1 MEKIV
6 IYSPV
11 DGEIK
16 QIEKISDPIFA
27 EKMLGDGFYIEP
39 KNNKIFSPFE
49 NGEIINIF
57 ETKHAIHIKAD
68 QGPIILMHFGLET
81 VNLAGQPFN
90 MKVKNG
96 QKINLKNE
104 LVEVNWSEI
113 KKKKLPTSTP
123 MVIDPNDNP
132 GWTIGDIKYGL
143 VKQGEPIATLSY
155 TQPKVDKEAYKAK
168 PINLKE
174 ALKNG
179 IRFTNRYEE
188 LARNIYDLVG
198 GKTNY
203 NRYYNCA
210 TRLRFTIKDEKL
222 VDVNKI
228 KKIDVVKGISW
239 NKGEFQVIIG
249 GEVEKVKDGLDNYL
263 MRLQQEPD
271 FVLKNQKGYK
281 EKQSFG
287 KSILNLVRGIVLPSI
302 PIMIGVGILNAMSA
316 VLQQTGAIQN
326 VSPSANFGSYTLA
339 TQLVYLIAGGATL
352 FMGIFFT
359 YNGVK
364 YFGGNP
370 LLGLTMGLILTAP
383 VIFKGNLSYNQLTGG
398 MTATP
403 WSLPILTSKI
413 DGLDF
418 VWMKIGPSPGSLL
431 TCSIIAYI
439 TVKAEKYAKRT
450 FPDWS
455 LTLTVSTFTI
465 FVASILAFFLVGP
478 LISVVEG
485 IIAYLFSWVNKIP
498 YGLSVAV
505 FAFFWEILVIWGAHF
520 ALISVINQ
528 PMLNDPDPYIQGLKT
543 IDIMVGIAVAVFGQ
557 VAAAMGFLFTT
568 RNASIRQILAS
579 GIPIGLFGIPEPEIF
594 GINLPRVKPLFFGC
608 TGAAIAGWVAAIM
621 GAKFY
626 PGIKTG
632 MGGVLSLLN
641 ANGPNGDT
649 KSLIATSVGFILS
662 FAIPILLT
670 AFFCKERPSE
680 KTGLYQ
686 ATKSLNR
693 FLDNKNVAMDAKLQ
707 QEVDDLKTF
716 YNNKEVTKKIK
727 LFENHMAKIQSLENK
742 INILETKNLERKEA
756 LAKRFSR
763 VQEKLEEQ
771 KNVDQIMKKL
781 DQIINKINTP
791 KYDAKIAELEKML
804 QQARDNNAP
813 IEAEVERL
821 TQDNILKVKKIGDKV
836 HKLTNS
842 ELTEKISNKYY
853 NAINSVYINYGFTSK
868 KDVKFSKLEKQELKA
883 TNTK

>member
-1 MEKIV
+1 MEKII

-16 QIEKISDPIFA
+16 PIEKISDPVFA

-39 KNNKIFSPFE
+39 KNKKMFSPFVK
-49 NGEIINIF
+49 GEIVNIF
-57 ETKHAIHIKAD
+57 DTKHAIHIKAD
-68 QGPIILMHFGLET
+68 QGPTILMHLGLDT
-81 VNLAGQPFN
+81 INLAGQPFDV
-90 MKVKNG
+90 KVNTG
-96 QKINLKNE
+96 QEVNLKTE
-104 LVEVNWSEI
+104 LVDVDWTAI
-113 KKKKLPTSTP
+113 KKHKLATSTP
-123 MVIDPNDNP
+123 IVIDPNDNP
-132 GWTIGDIKYGL
+132 GWTIENVKYGL

-155 TQPKVDKEAYKAK
+155 TQPIIKKEVYKAK

-179 IRFTNRYEE
+179 IRFSNRYEE

-203 NRYYNCA
+203 TRYYNCA
-210 TRLRFTIKDEKL
+210 TRLRFNIKDEKL
-222 VDVNKI
+222 VNVNKI
-228 KKIDVVKGISW
+228 KKIDVVKGTSW

-263 MRLQQEPD
+263 MHLQEEPG
-271 FVLKNQKGYK
+271 FVLKNQKGHK
-281 EKQSFG
+281 EKQNFG
-287 KSILNLVRGIVLPSI
+287 KSIINLVRGIVLPSI
-302 PIMIGVGILNAMSA
+302 PITIGVGILNALAA
-316 VLQQTGAIQN
+316 VLQQAGAIQN
-326 VSPSANFGSYTLA
+326 VSPSAHFGSYTLA

-370 LLGLTMGLILTAP
+370 LLGLTMGLIFTAP
-383 VIFKGNLSYNQLTGG
+383 VIFKGNLSYDPLTGG
-398 MTATP
+398 MSATP

-431 TCSIIAYI
+431 TSSVIAYI
-439 TVKAEKYAKRT
+439 TVRAEKFAKRT

-455 LTLTVSTFTI
+455 LTLSVSTFTI
-465 FVASILAFFLVGP
+465 FIASVTAFFVVGP
-478 LISVVEG
+478 IMSVVEG
-485 IIAYLFSWVNKIP
+485 IIAYIFSWVNKIP
-498 YGLSVAV
+498 FGLSVAV
-505 FAFFWEILVIWGAHF
+505 FAFFWEILVIWGAQF
-520 ALISVINQ
+520 ALWAVLTQ

-543 IDIMVGIAVAVFGQ
+543 IDIIVGGTTAVFGQ

-568 RNASIRQILAS
+568 KNATIRQILYA

-594 GINLPRVKPLFFGC
+594 GINLPRVKPFFFGC
-608 TGAAIAGWVAAIM
+608 AGAAIAGWVAALM

-626 PGIKTG
+626 AGVNTG
-632 MGGVLSLLN
+632 MGGVLSLLA

-649 KSLIATSVGFILS
+649 KSLIATLVGFILS

-670 AFFCKERPSE
+670 VFFCKERPSE
-680 KTGLYQ
+680 KVGVYQ

-693 FLDNKNVAMDAKLQ
+693 FLINKNVTMDANLQ

-727 LFENHMAKIQSLENK
+727 LFENHMAKIQTLENK
-742 INILETKNLERKEA
+742 INILETKNLERKET
-756 LAKRFSR
+756 LAKRFAK
-763 VQEKLEEQ
+763 VQAKLEEQ

-781 DQIINKINTP
+781 DQIVNKINTP